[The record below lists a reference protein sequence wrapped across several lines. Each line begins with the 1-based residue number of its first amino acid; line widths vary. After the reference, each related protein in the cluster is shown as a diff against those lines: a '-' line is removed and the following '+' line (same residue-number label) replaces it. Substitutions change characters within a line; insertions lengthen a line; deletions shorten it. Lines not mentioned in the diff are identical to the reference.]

1 MKTVIIT
8 PENLEKL
15 GYYKVL
21 VTSVHGP
28 ASGYPTGTYH
38 DTLKEVVKAEEYYLG
53 MDEAEAKKESILV
66 WILQNEMPV
75 GYILA
80 NEEELA

>member
-15 GYYKVL
+15 GYYKIL
-21 VTSVHGP
+21 VTSIYGP
-28 ASGYPTGTYH
+28 ASGYPKGTYH
-38 DTLKEVVKAEEYYLG
+38 DLLKEVVKAEEYYLG
-53 MDEAEAKKESILV
+53 MNEAEAKKESILV
-66 WILQNEMPV
+66 WILQDEMPV

-80 NEEELA
+80 NEEELK

>member
-1 MKTVIIT
+1 MRTVIIT

-15 GYYKVL
+15 GYYKIL

-28 ASGYPTGTYH
+28 ASGYPVGTYH

-53 MDEAEAKKESILV
+53 MGEAEARKESILV
-66 WILQNEMPV
+66 WIMQDEMPV
-75 GYILA
+75 GYIVA
-80 NEEELA
+80 NEGELA

>member
-1 MKTVIIT
+1 MKTVIIAT
-8 PENLEKL
+8 EKLEKL
-15 GYYKVL
+15 GYYKIL

-38 DTLKEVVKAEEYYLG
+38 DTLEEVVKAEEYYIN
-53 MDEAEAKKESILV
+53 MSEAEARKESILV
-66 WILQNEMPV
+66 WILQDETPV